1 MMKYLVPISPE
12 NVNTLKQES
21 ETGPGY
27 HVVSVEL
34 KDGRY
39 FEQVVVSEGCVIEVR
54 GHAEIPFEFR
64 EIVEMRLNHKI
75 WNFRHPRRPKAR
87 AASG

>member
-1 MMKYLVPISPE
+1 MKCLVPISLE
-12 NVNTLKQES
+12 NVNNLKQQS

-34 KDGRY
+34 RDGRY

-54 GHAEIPFEFR
+54 GHAEIPFEFHQIAQTR
-64 EIVEMRLNHKI
+64 VNHKH

-87 AASG
+87 AASV